1 MDLTDI
7 KGKLSVI
14 TGGSSGIGYSIAQ
27 RIAEKGGDLLLV
39 ARNEDK
45 LSDAAATLSKI
56 SSSEVQVVSADVTNA
71 DDINRLKNLL
81 YV

>member
-1 MDLTDI
+1 MDLTNL

-39 ARNEDK
+39 ARNGNK
-45 LSDAAATLSKI
+45 LSDAAAKLSKI
-56 SSSEVQVVSADVTNA
+56 SSSEVQVVSADVTNV
-71 DDINRLKNLL
+71 DDINRLKKL
-81 YV
+81 